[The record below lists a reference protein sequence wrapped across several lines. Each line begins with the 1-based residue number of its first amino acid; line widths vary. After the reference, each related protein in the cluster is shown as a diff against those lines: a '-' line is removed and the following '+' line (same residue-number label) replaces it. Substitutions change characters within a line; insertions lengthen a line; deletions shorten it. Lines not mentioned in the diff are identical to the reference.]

1 MTERQVMQK
10 QVRLFFDKKKKER
23 RKKFQRFKEKSEQS
37 EMMARKRTIWRKKQD
52 CKGQIKDAARK
63 LSERRQIKMDKERL

>member
-10 QVRLFFDKKKKER
+10 QVRLFLIKKEE
-23 RKKFQRFKEKSEQS
+23 KNSQRFKEKSEQS

-52 CKGQIKDAARK
+52 CERQIKEAAGE